1 MIFITSNRKLH
12 PFDNFWKFKTQ
23 NTEYDYKYVENYMY
37 KKLKD
42 AVEIY
47 KNQTKNDSILA
58 KVYKVYIIF
67 TPKFDAFRNS
77 FFPLLSIMECYTPN
91 WWWMFY
97 FLYPPWHTGRI
108 IWESG
113 KCSPWLSIDSDWFF
127 LLDDLDIG
135 TALLW
140 H

>member
-58 KVYKVYIIF
+58 KVYKVYIVF
-67 TPKFDAFRNS
+67 TRKFDAFRNS

-91 WWWMFY
+91 
-97 FLYPPWHTGRI
+97 
-108 IWESG
+108 
-113 KCSPWLSIDSDWFF
+113 
-127 LLDDLDIG
+127 
-135 TALLW
+135 
-140 H
+140 